1 MLTRPD
7 ISDDRIVATLHD
19 SFGLDISQATFLPIN
34 VDINCAVFRV
44 TADDGTAYF
53 LKLRRCNSNQVP
65 VAVPAFLHA
74 QGIRWVMAPLATTT
88 HQLWAQAHG
97 FNWLLY
103 PFFEG
108 RSGLQAGLSQAQW
121 IALGECMKAV
131 HATKLPAG
139 LAEQVPREDFA
150 PRWRRMVEAFHQQV
164 AQGTYDDPT
173 ASRLAE
179 YWTTK
184 RDEIQRILE
193 RAEGLA
199 QALEH
204 RGLNLVVCHSD
215 LHGNN
220 VLLGA
225 DDELAVVDWDE
236 PILAP
241 KERDLMFV
249 GGGVGGVWN
258 QPLEATWFY
267 EGYSDTVI
275 DPVALAYYRYERI
288 VEDFAAYGER
298 ILRMQGSTGDREE
311 GLRRLMSQFHPGNV
325 VEMAHTSYP
334 FARAQGQG
342 APADGDQSTQTAS
355 PETKQI
361 GHTVAA

>member
-7 ISDDRIVATLHD
+7 ISDGRIIACLHD
-19 SFGLDISQATFLPIN
+19 SFGLDVSQATFLPIN

-53 LKLRRCNSNQVP
+53 LKLRRWNANQVP
-65 VAVPAFLHA
+65 VAVAAFLCA
-74 QGIRWVMAPLATTT
+74 QGIRWVMAPIATATG
-88 HQLWAQAHG
+88 QLWARAHG

-108 RSGLQAGLSQAQW
+108 RTGLQAGLSQAQW

-131 HATKLPAG
+131 HATRLPVG

-150 PRWRRMVEAFHQQV
+150 PRWRSTVKAFHQQV
-164 AQGTYDDPT
+164 AESTYDDPT
-173 ASRLAE
+173 ATRLADF
-179 YWTTK
+179 WATQ

-193 RAEGLA
+193 RTEGLA
-199 QALEH
+199 QALDQ
-204 RGLNLVVCHSD
+204 RALDLVVCHSD

-220 VLLGA
+220 VLVGT
-225 DDELAVVDWDE
+225 DDQLAVVDWDE

-258 QPLEATWFY
+258 HPFEATWFY
-267 EGYSDTVI
+267 EGYGDTVI

-298 ILRMQGSTGDREE
+298 ILGTQGSAADRED
-311 GLRRLMSQFHPGNV
+311 GLRRLMSQFLPGNV
-325 VEMAHTSYP
+325 VEMAHRSYP
-334 FARAQGQG
+334 F
-342 APADGDQSTQTAS
+342 PA
-355 PETKQI
+355 
-361 GHTVAA
+361 